1 MLYFTLK
8 NAEVFCFFF
17 FPPFLS
23 RNQEGAQKNLVN
35 KNPARQL
42 LVIHYGLSL
51 SRGPARPS
59 LN

>member
-8 NAEVFCFFF
+8 NAEVFF

-42 LVIHYGLSL
+42 PVIHYGLSL
-51 SRGPARPS
+51 SRGLARPS